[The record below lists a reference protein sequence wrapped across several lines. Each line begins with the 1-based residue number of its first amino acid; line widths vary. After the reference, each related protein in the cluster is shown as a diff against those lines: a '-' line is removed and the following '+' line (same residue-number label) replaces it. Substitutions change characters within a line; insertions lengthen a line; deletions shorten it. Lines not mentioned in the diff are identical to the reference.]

1 MIISA
6 QYRREL
12 QRIQLDV
19 VGPGRFIAARIR
31 IRTELLGLVP
41 GSAAHHQLLGI
52 SVLETELP
60 IKAGAF
66 CSHQ

>member
-31 IRTELLGLVP
+31 IRTELLGLVS
-41 GSAAHHQLLGI
+41 GSAAQHHQLLGI
-52 SVLETELP
+52 SVLAELP

-66 CSHQ
+66 VVIR